1 MYRTR
6 NSISLRISIRMCTHK
21 SVSIPYPKS
30 KRIPFRNR
38 TDTIYSRLNTFLLRT
53 VTNLGYGY
61 KRDPIRIRI
70 NLSREF
76 HAHRHATPSCRTDT
90 THITAHGRGQA
101 LHTVCTQPSLCRS
114 GPLWPNNGRRSESN
128 SALEPQAGARKDESV
143 PGTVSMPSTIARSW
157 SHWA

>member
-70 NLSREF
+70 NLSGRIMGYSPISHPPMHTFLIGPHVHTLEVECEHECANPGIARFHILQFTTLPRRRENF
-76 HAHRHATPSCRTDT
+76 HARALQIRAELS
-90 THITAHGRGQA
+90 THIS
-101 LHTVCTQPSLCRS
+101 VCLRVGVCK
-114 GPLWPNNGRRSESN
+114 GLG
-128 SALEPQAGARKDESV
+128 
-143 PGTVSMPSTIARSW
+143 
-157 SHWA
+157 